1 MWKSYQLMDIG
12 TTVSPEP
19 LRKEPREPAYCN
31 VAANQRRRL
40 VNSRFSIGLTDL
52 DRRGIKIGR
61 GDKLPPRMF
70 WFCEE
75 TRLGAESNISRAL
88 VNRILYI
95 IISNKNNK
103 NMYQHDCVQHLNQ
116 MIEWKT
122 IDSFCPSPLH
132 EPAQRRKIDLIINVN
147 ALNYNVS
154 LKRRAFKK

>member
-19 LRKEPREPAYCN
+19 LMKEPREPAYCN

-52 DRRGIKIGR
+52 DRRGVKIGR

-75 TRLGAESNISRAL
+75 TRLGSESNISRAL
-88 VNRILYI
+88 VNNILYI

-103 NMYQHDCVQHLNQ
+103 NMYQHNDCVQHLNQ

-122 IDSFCPSPLH
+122 IDSFCPSPVH
-132 EPAQRRKIDLIINVN
+132 EPAQRRKIDLIIN

>member
-1 MWKSYQLMDIG
+1 MDIG

-70 WFCEE
+70 WFCKE
-75 TRLGAESNISRAL
+75 RLGAESNISRAL
-88 VNRILYI
+88 INHILHV
-95 IISNKNNK
+95 IISNKMNE
-103 NMYQHDCVQHLNQ
+103 NMYQDNDCLQHLNQ
-116 MIEWKT
+116 MIE
-122 IDSFCPSPLH
+122 
-132 EPAQRRKIDLIINVN
+132 
-147 ALNYNVS
+147 
-154 LKRRAFKK
+154 